1 MKLLPYWHDSAPAFA
16 SAAPGEVAGSFDVAV
31 IGAGFTG
38 LGAARRLAMEGRSVV
53 VLEAETVGFG
63 ASGRNGGHLN
73 NGLAHSFLHAREA
86 FGPEKAA
93 ALWRAFD
100 AGIETIERIIAE
112 EGIDCAFRRSGKLK
126 LASKPAHYESLAR
139 NFEAVHRSV
148 DPDTAM
154 LTRADLA
161 GEVLSDSFHGGMLQR
176 RSAMMHMGRFV
187 AGLGEAATR
196 RGAVIH
202 ERAPVTHRRTAGD
215 GWELV
220 TPRGR
225 VRAGKV
231 LLATGAYTTDAF
243 PWFRRRIVPVGS
255 FRIATRPLTEAEI
268 AATVPGDR
276 TYVTSLNVGNYF
288 RLAPDNRLIWGGRA
302 RFSARCDQSSDARS
316 GEILKASLRAIFP
329 QLGDVAVDY
338 CWGGLV
344 DMTRDRF
351 PRAGEA
357 DGVHFAMG
365 YSGHGA
371 QIATHMGE
379 IIADLMT
386 GRANRNP
393 WADLPWPAVPGH
405 FGRPW
410 FLPLVGAYYRAL
422 DYLR

>member
-1 MKLLPYWHDSAPAFA
+1 
-16 SAAPGEVAGSFDVAV
+16 VRGSYDVAV

-73 NGLAHSFLHAREA
+73 NGIAHSFLHTCEA
-86 FGPEKAA
+86 FGPQKAA
-93 ALWRAFD
+93 ALWRAYD
-100 AGIETIERIIAE
+100 AGIETIERIVAE

-161 GEVLSDSFHGGMLQR
+161 GEVVSESFHGGMLQR

-187 AGLGEAATR
+187 VGLGEAAAR
-196 RGAVIH
+196 RGAVIY
-202 ERAPVTHRRTAGD
+202 ERAPVTERRSAGG

-231 LLATGAYTTDAF
+231 LLATGAYTTGAF

-255 FRIATRPLTEAEI
+255 FVVATRPLTEAEI

-288 RLAPDNRLIWGGRA
+288 RLAPDRRLIWGGRA
-302 RFSARCDQSSDARS
+302 RFSARSDQSSDAQS
-316 GEILKASLRAIFP
+316 GAILKASLRATFP

-393 WADLPWPAVPGH
+393 LADLPWPAVPGH

-410 FLPLVGAYYRAL
+410 FLPLVGAYYKAL
-422 DYLR
+422 DLIH